1 MNRTSLAV
9 ADELGSSPTPDLLGR
24 FVPVPYKVY
33 LQSSSRLLVLL
44 ETNDCM
50 LISQAGAAGFRLVR
64 GKGMLPFR
72 WRLLRD
78 WKRPAQRIGAITSL
92 RSNNCFHLSLGCGSC
107 FSVDSQFKE
116 AFGFLGVEVTRTV
129 MVRHIFPLLSS
140 LSMCAMYC
148 GDLGHLSLG
157 SLMGKGL

>member
-1 MNRTSLAV
+1 MNRTNLAV

-24 FVPVPYKVY
+24 FVPVPYRVY
-33 LQSSSRLLVLL
+33 LQSSRLLVLL

-64 GKGMLPFR
+64 GNGTVPFR

-78 WKRPAQRIGAITSL
+78 WKRPAQAIGAITSV
-92 RSNNCFHLSLGCGSC
+92 RSDNCFHISLGCGSC
-107 FSVDSQFKE
+107 FSVDTEFEE
-116 AFGFLGVEVTRTV
+116 AFGFLGLEVTQAV

-140 LSMCAMYC
+140 LSLCAMYS
-148 GDLGHLSLG
+148 GDVAHS
-157 SLMGKGL
+157 SIRSGLRNRV